1 MTRKQSTMKTLKE
14 IYGKREIML
23 VAHRVAKEC
32 KQSMS
37 KSLKESWAWFKKNS
51 STFKCYLGVVI
62 KEKRKQILSG
72 FNLKRA
78 ILSQPVGT
86 ASTYTFQNQ
95 VFDEKYN
102 ILFQYR

>member
-1 MTRKQSTMKTLKE
+1 MKTLKE
-14 IYGKREIML
+14 VYGKREIML

-62 KEKRKQILSG
+62 KEKRKRILSG

-78 ILSQPVGT
+78 ILSQPTCT
-86 ASTYTFQNQ
+86 ASTYTFKDQ
-95 VFDEKYN
+95 VFDTKYDM
-102 ILFQYR
+102 LYR